1 MRTALFSI
9 TLWLMCIAMWQCE
22 NNDRMYDLIQSLD
35 DINMTLKQIYYA
47 TKN

>member
-1 MRTALFSI
+1 MRTYLFCISM
-9 TLWLMCIAMWQCE
+9 WLMCIAMWQCE
-22 NNDRMYDLIQSLD
+22 SNDRMYDLIQSLD

>member
-22 NNDRMYDLIQSLD
+22 NNNRMYDIKQSLD
-35 DINMTLKQIYYA
+35 NINITLKKIYDA
-47 TKN
+47 AKN